1 MNKSSDMWFWAG
13 QNQADSFMFFFL
25 FFGGS
30 GGRSQIIVWKGER
43 LLFIGQFLERV
54 VSLWR
59 RGGYDGMYFLLDLDE
74 KMSMKGSRRYFRM
87 ALCTDRVQVDA
98 FP

>member
-1 MNKSSDMWFWAG
+1 MKDYFLL
-13 QNQADSFMFFFL
+13 DSFWSEWSACGAGVGMMAC
-25 FFGGS
+25 
-30 GGRSQIIVWKGER
+30 
-43 LLFIGQFLERV
+43 
-54 VSLWR
+54 
-59 RGGYDGMYFLLDLDE
+59 MYFLLDLDE